1 MKKNDK
7 VTTDATTTLDDEK
20 LKKREAK
27 KAARL
32 AKREA
37 KKQKEAE
44 KKAAAKAKREEKK
57 AKKAAKLQKEKERKA
72 VAKQK
77 AKDKREAKKAKKLLK
92 LQKQKEKKAAQ
103 RAKKQAIRQKKLER
117 LAKQKAKEKALK
129 QKAKEKAKLQK
140 QKFEAKSKNEVAKK
154 PEPKQDTIDITVK
167 LLKAYVKQAAKDDG
181 IDDKKIKK
189 LEKLGFTFN
198 EDTVSFTFEAK
209 RKVKKQIQPQVQEPE
224 VIEPEVEIDN
234 AIDEVIGDN
243 GNAIE
248 ALAKELESDDE
259 DKGTEVPVGD
269 TYTDNTTYDSASDVD
284 VEDDEDEDDTIDDF
298 RDEADPDKVDFRR
311 DWNNEFGDDGERNED
326 W

>member
-37 KKQKEAE
+37 KKQKDA
-44 KKAAAKAKREEKK
+44 EKK

-72 VAKQK
+72 AAKQK
-77 AKDKREAKKAKKLLK
+77 AKEKREAKKAKKLMK

-129 QKAKEKAKLQK
+129 QKAKEKIKK
-140 QKFEAKSKNEVAKK
+140 QKLEAKSKNEATKK
-154 PEPKQDTIDITVK
+154 PESKQDTIDITVK
-167 LLKAYVKQAAKDDG
+167 LLKAYVKQAAKDDS

-189 LEKLGFTFN
+189 LEKLGFKFN
-198 EDTVSFTFEAK
+198 EETVSFTFEAK
-209 RKVKKQIQPQVQEPE
+209 RKVKKQIQPQAPEPE
-224 VIEPEVEIDN
+224 VTEPEVVEPETEIDN
-234 AIDEVIGDN
+234 AINEVIGDK
-243 GNAIE
+243 GHAIE
-248 ALAKELESDDE
+248 ALAQELESNDNE
-259 DKGTEVPVGD
+259 DAGTETPVGD
-269 TYTDNTTYDSASDVD
+269 TYTDNTTYDGACDAD
-284 VEDDEDEDDTIDDF
+284 IEDNDEDDDTIDDF
-298 RDEADPDKVDFRR
+298 RDESDSDKVEFRR
-311 DWNNEFGDDGERNED
+311 DWNNEFDDDGERNED